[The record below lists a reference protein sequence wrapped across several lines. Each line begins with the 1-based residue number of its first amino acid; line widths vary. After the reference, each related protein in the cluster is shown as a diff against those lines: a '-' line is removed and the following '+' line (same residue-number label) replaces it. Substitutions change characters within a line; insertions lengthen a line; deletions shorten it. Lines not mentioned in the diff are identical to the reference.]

1 METNEKLETETGT
14 IEKKSLEAK
23 PVLILSVD
31 IREQTNKEGKVVGDK
46 VICLSK
52 HPDREDPI
60 EISTLSYLKNKSVKT
75 SGLWFNLDE
84 ENKIAKDSALGA
96 FLGFCEVKTISQ
108 LKELQLETELDDAG
122 YLCFKAY

>member
-1 METNEKLETETGT
+1 METNEKLNAEIGN

-23 PVLILSVD
+23 PVKILSVD

-46 VICLSK
+46 VICLSL

-60 EISTLSYLKNKSVKT
+60 EISTLAYLKNKSVKT
-75 SGLWFNLDE
+75 SGLWFNVDE
-84 ENKIAKDSALGA
+84 ENNIAKDSALGG
-96 FLGFCEVKTISQ
+96 FLIFCGASTISQ
-108 LKELQLETELDDAG
+108 LKDKDIDTELDDAG